1 MTKDN
6 IIINFD
12 DNITAYVKDILGSS
26 KIDILSYVTK
36 IAEYILKNEGIDVN
50 KIYISIESA
59 TKDEIKNLNA
69 KYRNIDKVTDVLS
82 FPIFEKDELE
92 EISKLD
98 NTKKIKEIELGD
110 IVLCL
115 DVIKQQ
121 SIEYETG
128 MLREVLYMI
137 THGICHLVGYD
148 HIEESDKIKMRD
160 LEERALNIVN
170 ITKNK

>member
-1 MTKDN
+1 MTKEN

-12 DNITAYVKDILGSS
+12 DNITAYVKDIFGSN

-36 IAEYILKNEGIDVN
+36 IAEYILKNESIDVN

-69 KYRNIDKVTDVLS
+69 EYRNIDKVTDVLS
-82 FPIFEKDELE
+82 FPIFEKNELE

-98 NTKKIKEIELGD
+98 NKKKIKEIELGD

-148 HIEESDKIKMRD
+148 HIEESDKVKMRD
-160 LEERALNIVN
+160 LEERALNSVN

>member
-1 MTKDN
+1 MTKEN

-115 DVIKQQ
+115 DVIKEQ

>member
-1 MTKDN
+1 M
-6 IIINFD
+6 
-12 DNITAYVKDILGSS
+12 
-26 KIDILSYVTK
+26 
-36 IAEYILKNEGIDVN
+36 
-50 KIYISIESA
+50 
-59 TKDEIKNLNA
+59 LNH
-69 KYRNIDKVTDVLS
+69 
-82 FPIFEKDELE
+82 
-92 EISKLD
+92 
-98 NTKKIKEIELGD
+98 TKKIKEIELGD

-148 HIEESDKIKMRD
+148 HIEESDKVKMRD
-160 LEERALNIVN
+160 LEGRALNSVN

>member
-1 MTKDN
+1 MTKEN

-12 DNITAYVKDILGSS
+12 DNITAYVKDIFGSN

-36 IAEYILKNEGIDVN
+36 IAEYILKNEGVDVN

-69 KYRNIDKVTDVLS
+69 EYRNIDKVTDVLS
-82 FPIFEKDELE
+82 FPIFEKNELE

-115 DVIKQQ
+115 DVIKEQ

-148 HIEESDKIKMRD
+148 HIEESDKVKMRD

>member
-1 MTKDN
+1 MTKEN

-12 DNITAYVKDILGSS
+12 NNITAYVKDIFGSN

-36 IAEYILKNEGIDVN
+36 IAEYILKNESIDVN

-69 KYRNIDKVTDVLS
+69 EYRNIDKVTDVLS
-82 FPIFEKDELE
+82 FPIFEKNELE

-98 NTKKIKEIELGD
+98 NKKKIKEIELGD

-148 HIEESDKIKMRD
+148 HIEESDKVKMRD
-160 LEERALNIVN
+160 LEERALNSVN

>member
-12 DNITAYVKDILGSS
+12 DNITDYVKDILGSS

-36 IAEYILKNEGIDVN
+36 IAEYILKNESIDVN

-82 FPIFEKDELE
+82 FPIFEKNELE

-115 DVIKQQ
+115 DVIKEQ

-160 LEERALNIVN
+160 LEERALNSVN

>member
-1 MTKDN
+1 MTKEN

-36 IAEYILKNEGIDVN
+36 IAEYILKNEGVDVN

-82 FPIFEKDELE
+82 FPIFEKNELE

-98 NTKKIKEIELGD
+98 NKKKIKEIELGD

-148 HIEESDKIKMRD
+148 HIEESDKVKMRD
-160 LEERALNIVN
+160 LEERALNSVN